1 MAFQGSTDNIV
12 AMVLRGRLMY
22 EVVGR
27 IEKTA
32 LIIQDS
38 EDLRTI

>member
-1 MAFQGSTDNIV
+1 MYNIV

-22 EVVGR
+22 DVAGR
-27 IEKTA
+27 MEKTA

-38 EDLRTI
+38 EDLGTI